1 MVQIASKQQ
10 RGFWAVAV
18 INLVP
23 DILVSAGGSYILDWG
38 GPGFLGI
45 FIGLQAVYFA
55 LWLKRMLWVWFLFWL
70 SNRRKSADHIEEY
83 LFKNQF
89 PQPPEYVGGVEN
101 YLSEIADDKALH
113 PALRVKAAAELGSL
127 NGIKA
132 AGQWTV
138 ALQTSIAFED
148 ALVRYS
154 KRFPPRLEQYEDE
167 SARQNW

>member
-10 RGFWAVAV
+10 RGFWAASVV
-18 INLVP
+18 NLIP
-23 DILVSAGGSYILDWG
+23 DILVSAGGSYVLDWG

-45 FIGLQAVYFA
+45 FFGLQVVYFA

-83 LFKNQF
+83 LFKNRF

-101 YLSEIADDKALH
+101 YLSEIAEDKALH
-113 PALRVKAAAELGSL
+113 PALRVKAATELGSL
-127 NGIKA
+127 NGIKV
-132 AGQWTV
+132 AGQLTM
-138 ALQTSIAFED
+138 ALQMNIAFED

-154 KRFPPRLEQYEDE
+154 KRFPPRLERYDEDGGHK
-167 SARQNW
+167 RG